1 MQDAVRKLNQ
11 ELNQKKIENA
21 SLMKKISEFDKFMKI
36 QSKNMSL
43 ESSPGVVTLVR
54 ELKTQVTQI
63 RH

>member
-36 QSKNMSL
+36 LSKNMSL